1 MSRISSK
8 VCSGVFGVLLCGI
21 SLCAVA
27 SVPVSEV
34 GEPARRTALISSQPN
49 QAVLLGAAVTGSHRL
64 VAVGERGMVLL
75 SDDGGVHWQ
84 QGAVP
89 VSVTLTAVR
98 FAGQQGVAVGHGGVV
113 LTSNDG
119 GEHWALRLEGRRA
132 AELALQAAKI
142 ANDPVQIDNAQ
153 RLIDE
158 GPDKPFLDVAI
169 DSQGQL
175 LVVGAYGMMFASPD
189 LGQNWSAWMGR
200 LENPDGLHLYAI
212 RQRGND
218 LLVAGERGLV
228 LRSVDGGATFERLET
243 PYKGSL
249 FTAELLGESDIV
261 VAGLKGS
268 LLRSQDGGATWQRL
282 AAADASSFTGSSLG
296 ADGALYLV
304 TQAGHVLGMQQDALV
319 PLSQQALPS
328 LNGIVSVNADDVV
341 LLSNRGL
348 TTLRLDGRAEGLK

>member
-1 MSRISSK
+1 MRRISSK
-8 VCSGVFGVLLCGI
+8 VCSGVCGVLLCGV

-34 GEPARRTALISSQPN
+34 GEPAQRAALISSQAN

-75 SDDGGVHWQ
+75 SDDGGQHWR

-98 FAGQQGVAVGHGGVV
+98 FAGQHGVAVGHGGVV
-113 LTSNDG
+113 LTSSDG
-119 GEHWALRLEGRRA
+119 GEHWALRLDGRRA
-132 AELALQAAKI
+132 AALALHAAQA
-142 ANDPVQIDNAQ
+142 ANDPVQIENAQ
-153 RLIDE
+153 RLVDE

-169 DSQGQL
+169 DKNGQL

-189 LGQNWSAWMGR
+189 QGQSWSAWMGR
-200 LENPDGLHLYAI
+200 LDNPDGLHLYTI
-212 RQRGND
+212 RQRGNN

-228 LRSVDGGATFERLET
+228 LRSVDAGASFERLET

-249 FTAELLGESDIV
+249 FTAELLGGSEII

-268 LLRSQDGGATWQRL
+268 LLRSPDGGATWQRL
-282 AAADASSFTGSSLG
+282 TADDASSFTGSSLG

-304 TQAGHVLGMQQDALV
+304 TQAGHVLGLQQSALV
-319 PLSQQALPS
+319 PLSQQDLPS
-328 LNGIVSVNADDVV
+328 LNGIVTVDADHVV
-341 LLSNRGL
+341 VLSNRGL
-348 TTLRLDGRAEGLK
+348 TTLRLDGRAEGVK